1 MNNKF
6 FQILFVLF
14 TMMSYAQEHQKNN
27 FIEVVGTAEMLVE
40 PDEVVFDIV
49 LQTNDKNSLQDAE
62 KKFFEILKKNNIKTD
77 DVNFTSAGNN
87 YWYYWWNNRNSF
99 RKSFQI
105 KLNPKTQVLSF
116 LEDLNQKW
124 VSAVSLSDKTHSKI
138 SEYRKEVKIKAM
150 KAAKEKANYLLES
163 IGNKAGKPIEIIE
176 IEDKNSDEVMKY
188 RNIVPQFANVVSE
201 AGYSNGS
208 VENIESIK
216 LKYTIKAKFEIQ

>member
-1 MNNKF
+1 MKTKLFLIINLLVFGLF
-6 FQILFVLF
+6 F
-14 TMMSYAQEHQKNN
+14 SQEKAPNH

-40 PDEVVFDIV
+40 PDEVIFEIV

-62 KKFFEILKKNNIKTD
+62 KKFFEILKKNNIKTE

-87 YWYYWWNNRNSF
+87 YWYYWNNRNSF

-105 KLNPKTQVLSF
+105 KINPKTQVLSF

-124 VSAVSLSDKTHSKI
+124 VSSVSLSDKTHSKI

-163 IGNKAGKPIEIIE
+163 IGNKTGKPIEIIE
-176 IEDKNSDEVMKY
+176 IEDENSDEVMKY
-188 RNIVPQFANVVSE
+188 RNIVPQFANVASE
-201 AGYSNGS
+201 AGYSNAS
-208 VENIESIK
+208 IENISSIK